1 MPDAETQSEALL
13 TAFSS
18 DAILVRQ
25 LAEASLGLEKLR
37 DSNLDW
43 SHVGFS
49 TAIDDNTQAHGGAYE
64 TLSGQQV
71 NASENANHSEANQAG
86 TDLSPDSTA
95 SDNEDPKISAQEV
108 ANVLYVPY
116 GSSPPHEVW
125 TGLAHNRL
133 DQTVE
138 DHELSDF
145 WNNVSQI
152 PQDGRID
159 LIPKA
164 TDNLEAKKTKAF
176 CKKLDEEGGDFWI
189 KDFDSSGRVRH
200 YHYDHS
206 LCAIH
211 RHNREAFARGETRDI
226 SSLGWIE
233 PHRPDEDSFDVPPAV
248 WPKTEQAYR
257 DRHWKSG
264 VAVPQAPWQRL
275 MFVYAVPGDEVGIP
289 TWDRVMAVLTLEQ
302 QASLSKRRKWSQ
314 YIRLG
319 EILTYHHLG
328 QTDSSRSHDVS
339 VDPFLGKHTTKYQ
352 SSHRY
357 WTILVLKPAFL
368 HPQMDKDFMT
378 DLQDS
383 QVPSK
388 TMEST
393 VLDLIADTLRHVDMD
408 WTQLCQHTERIL
420 SASEKVFNSAFDD
433 SSLFDDD
440 DFSSSRKYT
449 WLIISLG
456 EFEAA
461 ISANIHTWK
470 EYEAECLM
478 PYLNDESEISP
489 LERRSIKQTLSKIAK
504 IVQNLQRT
512 KEQLVR
518 QRNMSVDL
526 RDGVRQFRSQSTRM
540 LTCIPALR
548 RKLGA

>member
-275 MFVYAVPGDEVGIP
+275 MFVS
-289 TWDRVMAVLTLEQ
+289 M
-302 QASLSKRRKWSQ
+302 
-314 YIRLG
+314 RL
-319 EILTYHHLG
+319 
-328 QTDSSRSHDVS
+328 
-339 VDPFLGKHTTKYQ
+339 
-352 SSHRY
+352 
-357 WTILVLKPAFL
+357 
-368 HPQMDKDFMT
+368 
-378 DLQDS
+378 
-383 QVPSK
+383 
-388 TMEST
+388 
-393 VLDLIADTLRHVDMD
+393 
-408 WTQLCQHTERIL
+408 
-420 SASEKVFNSAFDD
+420 
-433 SSLFDDD
+433 
-440 DFSSSRKYT
+440 
-449 WLIISLG
+449 
-456 EFEAA
+456 
-461 ISANIHTWK
+461 
-470 EYEAECLM
+470 
-478 PYLNDESEISP
+478 
-489 LERRSIKQTLSKIAK
+489 RSINA
-504 IVQNLQRT
+504 
-512 KEQLVR
+512 
-518 QRNMSVDL
+518 
-526 RDGVRQFRSQSTRM
+526 
-540 LTCIPALR
+540 C
-548 RKLGA
+548 